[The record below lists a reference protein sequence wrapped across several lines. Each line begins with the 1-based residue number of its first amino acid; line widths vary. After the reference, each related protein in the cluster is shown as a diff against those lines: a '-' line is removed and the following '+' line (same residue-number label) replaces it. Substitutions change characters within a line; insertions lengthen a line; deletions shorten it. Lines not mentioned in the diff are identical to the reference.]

1 MVSLADHETFEASTA
16 DSVNFL
22 IRDSAPLINP
32 CCSPDLEPPFKGV
45 ATAGVIIFQ
54 ILSLLSLVALS
65 FILPGIVGDDGRGPH
80 DAYTILQYLHACL
93 WAIMLLVD
101 CYLRKQHN
109 ILTCNGYIHFYQVTK
124 RLRRVN
130 IYVFSA
136 GCAVLSVT
144 AVVMDNYCPERKAC
158 SGAPLTAVNY
168 LQILFVIEAV
178 AALPFLAKYL
188 GMTINFHKNKCRP
201 DIQHDEL
208 LLSYMQSQSL
218 GGDLGFRDGSFLED
232 IVEKQADMIRY
243 LKKYNAFLGRK
254 ILTLSVEL
262 NRCKS
267 QPSC

>member
-16 DSVNFL
+16 DSATFL
-22 IRDSAPLINP
+22 RDTAPLINP
-32 CCSPDLEPPFKGV
+32 SFSPDLEPPFKSV

-54 ILSLLSLVALS
+54 ILSLISLVVLS
-65 FILPGIVGDDGRGPH
+65 FILPHIFGDDGRSPH
-80 DAYTILQYLHACL
+80 DAYSILQYLHACL

-124 RLRRVN
+124 RLRRAN
-130 IYVFSA
+130 IYIFSA
-136 GCAVLSVT
+136 GCAVLLVT
-144 AVVMDNYCPERKAC
+144 AVVMDNYCLERKAC
-158 SGAPLTAVNY
+158 SGLPLAAVNY
-168 LQILFVIEAV
+168 LQILFVTEMLCAF
-178 AALPFLAKYL
+178 PFLAKYL
-188 GMTINFHKNKCRP
+188 EMTINFHKNKCRP
-201 DIQHDEL
+201 DIQQDEL
-208 LLSYMQSQSL
+208 LLSYMQSQSF

-232 IVEKQADMIRY
+232 VVEKQADMIRY

-262 NRCKS
+262 NRIKS